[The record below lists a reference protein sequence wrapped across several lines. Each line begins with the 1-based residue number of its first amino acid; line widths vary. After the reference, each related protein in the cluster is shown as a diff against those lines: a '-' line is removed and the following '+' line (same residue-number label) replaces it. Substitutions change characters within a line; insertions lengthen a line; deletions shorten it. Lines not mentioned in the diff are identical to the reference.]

1 MEKKNSSKPY
11 AQVSV
16 PMTSEILKIKKMF
29 SKLQVSKIDNIHKII
44 NSVGK
49 PKPKVNM
56 MTKRPSRK
64 QVIIPISNKNKIRFM
79 ESSSKHIANLN
90 RTLKNIKLNI
100 IADFVYMD
108 QAGITI
114 ITNKVATPLNLQI
127 IKRYIK
133 NTNQIDSN
141 NVKTPQLPQSKSYL
155 KIIDIP
161 YLLKNTNTPM
171 MTDVVE
177 TIIRNNHIFNNIIV
191 ASRLRNIKVFL
202 KLDIVIIWLDI
213 WNV

>member
-1 MEKKNSSKPY
+1 
-11 AQVSV
+11 
-16 PMTSEILKIKKMF
+16 
-29 SKLQVSKIDNIHKII
+29 
-44 NSVGK
+44 
-49 PKPKVNM
+49 

-202 KLDIVIIWLDI
+202 KSDIVIIWLDI

>member
-1 MEKKNSSKPY
+1 MENKNSSKPY
-11 AQVSV
+11 TQFSV
-16 PMTSEILKIKKMF
+16 PMTSKILKIKEMF

-44 NSVGK
+44 NSVRK

-64 QVIIPISNKNKIRFM
+64 QVIIPISNENKARFM
-79 ESSSKHIANLN
+79 KSSSKHIANLN
-90 RTLKNIKLNI
+90 RALKNIKLDI

-114 ITNKVATPLNLQI
+114 ITNKVATSLDLQI
-127 IKRYIK
+127 IKRYVK
-133 NTNQIDSN
+133 NTNQINSD

-155 KIIDIP
+155 KIIGIP

-213 WNV
+213 WDV